1 MRTPARALGRRRR
14 GSLDVRKQRPPRGNP
29 RRGSTADAAANRVVV
44 AGTADAAALKARLE
58 AKTKKAVEIISA
70 GSGPKRPAPAA
81 EPKDAGAGEKKT
93 DKDASPK
100 EEKEKIEEEGAST
113 RTLAC
118 SASGGVAESTQIPA
132 RTLGRRRGG

>member
-1 MRTPARALGRRRR
+1 MGDSSSVRFVLVLTRR
-14 GSLDVRKQRPPRGNP
+14 LRPVLVAGVE
-29 RRGSTADAAANRVVV
+29 SIVADAAANRVVV

-81 EPKDAGAGEKKT
+81 EPKDAGAGEKKA

-100 EEKEKIEEEGAST
+100 EEKEKKQPPEEKKPKEVGTQQANAAHAIGSP
-113 RTLAC
+113 LPC
-118 SASGGVAESTQIPA
+118 SQP
-132 RTLGRRRGG
+132 LF